1 MTEIMETP
9 VRRRRRLGWIA
20 APFALVLLGLVGV
33 LATRPDAATSIAPSR
48 LVGRVAPNAG
58 GVTIDGSP
66 TDLQSLH
73 GSWVVVNF
81 FATWCVPCRQEHPSL
96 VAFSE
101 QHRAAGDAA
110 VFGVVYADDLGAVR
124 QFRSDEGG
132 DWPML
137 TDPDGRVALDY
148 GVSGVP
154 ESFLIDPAGVIV
166 AKIVG
171 GVRTAALNQL
181 VMDAKAKSSPT
192 K

>member
-1 MTEIMETP
+1 M
-9 VRRRRRLGWIA
+9 GWIA
-20 APFALVLLGLVGV
+20 APVAFVVLGLIGV
-33 LATRPDAATSIAPSR
+33 LATRPDAATSVAPSR
-48 LVGRVAPNAG
+48 LVGRVAPSAS

-66 TDLQSLH
+66 ADLQGLR

-96 VAFSE
+96 VAFDE

-110 VFGVVYADDLGAVR
+110 VFGVVYADDFDAVR

-132 DWPML
+132 AWPML
-137 TDPDGRVALDY
+137 SDPDGRIALDY

-171 GVRTAALNQL
+171 GVRLAPLNQL
-181 VMDAKAKSSPT
+181 LMDAKAKPSQT
-192 K
+192 R